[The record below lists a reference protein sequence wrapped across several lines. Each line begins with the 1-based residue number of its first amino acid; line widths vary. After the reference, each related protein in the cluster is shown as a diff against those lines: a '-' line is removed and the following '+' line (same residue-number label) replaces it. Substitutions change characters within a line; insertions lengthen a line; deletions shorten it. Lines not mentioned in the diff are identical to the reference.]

1 MKSALSALA
10 LSFVLFAQVAPAAAD
25 DRAPSPSPPASAGP
39 ASVGPTKPAS
49 TPANTLDEFSPYPP
63 KSPRILAPPD
73 MGYSA
78 LDPRPYPSLPWIAL
92 QLLPSP
98 EVAFGTIRSTDIYG
112 HTSRDVQASFGLRW
126 QLTPLLWSWGQH
138 RALNRWHFLVID
150 PLARNSGSISADL
163 NLEYMW
169 GQVNRMLVR
178 PGVHATFPILQR
190 GEYLSTSIGTS
201 FYAYDDILRVAYDVG
216 AYCLF
221 GLFGVQF
228 TYAPVHEPLKTMLT
242 FRIRYF

>member
-1 MKSALSALA
+1 MKPAVSALA
-10 LSFVLFAQVAPAAAD
+10 LSLVLLAQVAPAAAAD
-25 DRAPSPSPPASAGP
+25 DRAPAPPPGP
-39 ASVGPTKPAS
+39 NGPIKPA
-49 TPANTLDEFSPYPP
+49 TPPVTTLDEFSPYPP

-78 LDPRPYPSLPWIAL
+78 LDPQPYPSLAWIGL

-98 EVAFGTIRSTDIYG
+98 EVAFGTIRSTDVFG

-138 RALNRWHFLVID
+138 RSLNRWHFLVID

>member
-10 LSFVLFAQVAPAAAD
+10 LSLVLLAPGAAAAD
-25 DRAPSPSPPASAGP
+25 DRAPAPAAPAAPSGP
-39 ASVGPTKPAS
+39 IKPA
-49 TPANTLDEFSPYPP
+49 TPAPATLDEFSPYPP
-63 KSPRILAPPD
+63 RTPRILAQPD
-73 MGYSA
+73 TGYSSA
-78 LDPRPYPSLPWIAL
+78 DPRPYPSLPWLAA

-98 EVAFGTIRSTDIYG
+98 EVAFGTIRSVDVYG
-112 HTSRDVQASFGLRW
+112 HTSKDLQASFGLRW

-138 RALNRWHFLVID
+138 RSLNRWHFLVID